1 MREKERERGVR
12 ERGREREERERVMNE
27 RERREIHVFIFQRS
41 KGREKEVM
49 KTGQLVKSV
58 QLMRNTDTEK

>member
-1 MREKERERGVR
+1 M
-12 ERGREREERERVMNE
+12 REREERERVMNE